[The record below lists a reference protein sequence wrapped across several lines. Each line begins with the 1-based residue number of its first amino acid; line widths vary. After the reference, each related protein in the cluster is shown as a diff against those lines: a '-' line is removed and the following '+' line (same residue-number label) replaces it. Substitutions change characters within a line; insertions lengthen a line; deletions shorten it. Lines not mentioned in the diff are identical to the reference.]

1 MKTLNLFK
9 FILLGFLITSC
20 SDSNE
25 PTGSGS
31 GSDNEAVTSITLST
45 ASNTVNTS
53 AQVAFI
59 VTGNNSTDLTSLS
72 SLKVDNL
79 SVSNPFSFNL
89 EGTYQVV
96 ATYEDLTSNTLT
108 ITVTDIPPTSIELS
122 FDQDNYNNGDS
133 AIFVVTDNFNNTVTT
148 EAEVTVNGTVTT
160 ANPYPFTA
168 DGTYNFEATYEG
180 LTSNT
185 ITINVVSASSPSD
198 TSSFTASGAPTT
210 FTKKALLEDF
220 TGTWCP
226 QCPPAGSAIANAMSG
241 NSNIFGVGYHAGGG
255 GSEPMTIP
263 ETAFWSGYYNVT
275 GFPTVYVNGPD
286 TRWNYNS
293 MSQVNTELAETA
305 TVGLAVDAALVGGKL
320 DLEVKVGFNT
330 AANEAVR
337 LMIYLLE
344 DNVTTSTAQ
353 AGSSQ
358 GANYVHRDVLR
369 EVYTDQLGDA
379 IDASNT
385 MAGGVLTRTLTG
397 LDLPSNVD
405 DVANLKVIAFVR
417 NTYTKTFVDYF
428 DETHTDSPHY
438 DIYNVQEV
446 HVGETQ
452 AFD

>member
-53 AQVAFI
+53 SQVAFI

-72 SLKVDNL
+72 SLKVDDL

-286 TRWNYNS
+286 TRWNYGQHVTSEHRTSRNRDRWFSCWTQLLSVENS
-293 MSQVNTELAETA
+293 
-305 TVGLAVDAALVGGKL
+305 
-320 DLEVKVGFNT
+320 
-330 AANEAVR
+330 
-337 LMIYLLE
+337 I
-344 DNVTTSTAQ
+344 
-353 AGSSQ
+353 
-358 GANYVHRDVLR
+358 
-369 EVYTDQLGDA
+369 
-379 IDASNT
+379 
-385 MAGGVLTRTLTG
+385 
-397 LDLPSNVD
+397 
-405 DVANLKVIAFVR
+405 
-417 NTYTKTFVDYF
+417 
-428 DETHTDSPHY
+428 
-438 DIYNVQEV
+438 
-446 HVGETQ
+446 
-452 AFD
+452 